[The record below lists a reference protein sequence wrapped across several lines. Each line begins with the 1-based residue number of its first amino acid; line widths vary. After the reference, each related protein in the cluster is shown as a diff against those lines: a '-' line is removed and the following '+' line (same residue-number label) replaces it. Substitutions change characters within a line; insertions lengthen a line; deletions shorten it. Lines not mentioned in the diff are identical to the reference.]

1 MSQLLRPG
9 GSPGAPEDT
18 RNMIVAMVLSMAIIF
33 GYDFFIGNPQRERQI
48 AAQQAAVAA
57 AKLNPQAAE
66 AATPISRSQALT
78 ASPRVAIDTPS
89 VDGSINLIGAR
100 FDDLS
105 LKNFRQ
111 KVAKDSPEVMLL
123 NPQGSAGAYDAYLG
137 WENPI
142 SGDDVVGARTQWT
155 AAEGARLTPQ
165 TPVTL
170 TYSAPNGLVFTRTIT
185 VDQSFMFTIDDEVR
199 NSGPG
204 EAAIRPF
211 SVVRRADLPLDFVN
225 SSIVHQ
231 GMSGVLGAKQLL
243 EEDSYDKAKKF
254 AQEKAQ
260 GKRQAESVLF
270 QTEGPGGWLGISDHY
285 WLTALVPA
293 QNEAIK
299 ATFDATPRANY
310 IDYRADYV
318 GSARALAPG
327 QSIKYTQRL
336 FSGAKRVDL
345 LKGYQADLNIP
356 DFDKAVDWGN
366 FWFLTRPY
374 FWLLDH
380 LGKWAGSFGIA
391 ILMMTVIVRLA
402 LFPLVSQSA
411 AAMAKMRKLQP
422 QMKELQER
430 FAADK
435 QRQQQEIMALYQRE
449 KVNPLAGCFPLLL
462 QIPLLYALYKV
473 LTVTIEMRHAPFF
486 GWIQDLSARD
496 PTSILN
502 LFGLLPYDPTHWPLI
517 GVALGIGVWPL
528 LYGVTMA
535 LLQSLSPPAPDPTQ
549 QMMMK
554 LLPILFTFMF
564 ASFAAGLVIY
574 WTWSNVLGIAQQY
587 IIMRRHGVETEFDK
601 FLAKRFGKK
610 AESGA
615 T

>member
-1 MSQLLRPG
+1 
-9 GSPGAPEDT
+9 
-18 RNMIVAMVLSMAIIF
+18 
-33 GYDFFIGNPQRERQI
+33 
-48 AAQQAAVAA
+48 
-57 AKLNPQAAE
+57 
-66 AATPISRSQALT
+66 
-78 ASPRVAIDTPS
+78 
-89 VDGSINLIGAR
+89 
-100 FDDLS
+100 
-105 LKNFRQ
+105 
-111 KVAKDSPEVMLL
+111 
-123 NPQGSAGAYDAYLG
+123 
-137 WENPI
+137 
-142 SGDDVVGARTQWT
+142 
-155 AAEGARLTPQ
+155 
-165 TPVTL
+165 
-170 TYSAPNGLVFTRTIT
+170 
-185 VDQSFMFTIDDEVR
+185 
-199 NSGPG
+199 
-204 EAAIRPF
+204 
-211 SVVRRADLPLDFVN
+211 
-225 SSIVHQ
+225 
-231 GMSGVLGAKQLL
+231 
-243 EEDSYDKAKKF
+243 
-254 AQEKAQ
+254 
-260 GKRQAESVLF
+260 
-270 QTEGPGGWLGISDHY
+270 
-285 WLTALVPA
+285 
-293 QNEAIK
+293 
-299 ATFDATPRANY
+299 
-310 IDYRADYV
+310 
-318 GSARALAPG
+318 
-327 QSIKYTQRL
+327 
-336 FSGAKRVDL
+336 
-345 LKGYQADLNIP
+345 
-356 DFDKAVDWGN
+356 
-366 FWFLTRPY
+366 LTRPY